1 MEDYFVGSE
10 NAPAG
15 AAPTNGAAAAAAAGD
30 ETMAEISV
38 SIELHRQVCQ
48 MSYTNVLGSK

>member
-15 AAPTNGAAAAAAAGD
+15 AAPTNGAAAAAAAAGD

-38 SIELHRQVCQ
+38 SIELLPAS
-48 MSYTNVLGSK
+48 MTYTNLFGSK